1 MRRSAKFLI
10 GAAVAVS
17 GFATLSSSASAAT
30 IDIGENGNEPITVTS
45 IPANTLFTASV
56 VSVPGWTVNTS
67 TPAVTNFA
75 ISNPI
80 TLSVGSTIVVSFDI
94 GVDAYSDTMT
104 IEVGG
109 IVRSGNEVLV
119 TALGELMGPGAGP
132 NSSELDLT
140 FNQAGGTGHTIT
152 ASGTYA
158 TNAVPEPS
166 TWAMMVLG
174 FLGLGYAAFRRNAKA
189 GTAAIVT

>member
-1 MRRSAKFLI
+1 MRSSVKFLI
-10 GAAVAVS
+10 GAAIAMS
-17 GFATLSSSASAAT
+17 GFATLSSSASAAV
-30 IDIGENGNEPITVTS
+30 IDIGENGNEPIMVTS

-56 VSVPGWTVNTS
+56 VSVTGWTVNTA
-67 TPAVTNFA
+67 TPVVTDFA

-94 GVDAYSDTMT
+94 GGDAYSDTMKV
-104 IEVGG
+104 EVGG
-109 IVRSGNEVLV
+109 IVRSGNEVLL

-140 FNQAGGTGHTIT
+140 FNQAGGAGHTIT

-166 TWAMMVLG
+166 TWAMMALG
-174 FLGLGYAAFRRNAKA
+174 FIGLGYTAFRRSAKNRMF
-189 GTAAIVT
+189 AAA